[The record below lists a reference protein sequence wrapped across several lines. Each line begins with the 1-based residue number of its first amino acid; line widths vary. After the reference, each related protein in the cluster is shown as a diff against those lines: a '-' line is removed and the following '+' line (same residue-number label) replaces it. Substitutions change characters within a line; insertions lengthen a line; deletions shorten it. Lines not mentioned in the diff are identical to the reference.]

1 MPHDG
6 WAAAPLAAVGGFRPW
21 KMDPTLALLGC
32 PRPIAIG
39 NPIHLSLYLGLHL
52 HLALP
57 HQATGADASSMGY
70 LVPGHY
76 NFSKLEKRH
85 Y

>member
-57 HQATGADASSMGY
+57 HQATGADALGTREIWRRV
-70 LVPGHY
+70 LIRP
-76 NFSKLEKRH
+76 LRDIPI
-85 Y
+85 